1 MTWKPDYCTSAELKA
16 YVRIPDT
23 DTEDDAQ
30 VALAVTAA
38 SRAID
43 RATNRQFGTTTTAVD
58 RFYTA
63 EFQPGHR
70 RQRGVNELVFTVAP
84 VPGLLGPHGHWAV
97 EIDDIMDDTGLA
109 VHYDTNG
116 DGTYPLAVTD
126 YRLTDINAAADGK
139 PWTGLRFG
147 PAADVHAVE
156 FGVKVTAIFGW
167 AAVPDTIKNAA
178 LLQGSRL
185 LSRRD
190 SPYGVAGSPEA
201 GTEIRLLPKLDPDVA
216 LMVRPYYRWWGAR

>member
-1 MTWKPDYCTSAELKA
+1 VTWAPDYVTSAELKD
-16 YVRIPDT
+16 YVRIPEDDT
-23 DTEDDAQ
+23 DDEVQ

-38 SRAID
+38 SRSID
-43 RATNRQFGTTTTAVD
+43 RATGRQFGAVASAQD

-63 EFQPGHR
+63 EWHPGRH
-70 RQRGVNELVFTVAP
+70 QRGHSDLVFTIDPVAAL
-84 VPGLLGPHGHWAV
+84 VGRHGHWAV
-97 EIDDIMDDTGLA
+97 EIDDLMDDTGLT
-109 VHYDTNG
+109 VSYDTNG
-116 DGTYPLAVTD
+116 DGTYPLTVTD

-147 PAADVHAVE
+147 PAADVAGVE
-156 FGVKVTAIFGW
+156 FGVKAHAPWGW
-167 AAVPDTIKNAA
+167 TAVPTTIKNAT
-178 LLQGSRL
+178 LLQASRL

-216 LMVRPYYRWWGAR
+216 LMVRSYYRWWGAR